1 MHTLLILNPGH
12 FHAALV
18 LREPHPSLSDDI
30 YVYSEPGPDL
40 DRFQEIAES
49 FNKRQV
55 KPTRWK
61 LNIYRGKDGIEKLIH
76 DKKGDIVVLAGRN
89 DTKMENIDT
98 LNRAGFAILA
108 DKPWVTTQA
117 ALPFLRATMAPGR
130 PLAADIMTERYEIAT
145 LLQKEF
151 LAEKDVFGRIRIEK
165 DTGPSVFKECVHHL
179 YKIVNQKPLVRP
191 AWYFDIDIQG
201 EGIVDTTIH
210 LVDMTHWML
219 FPTTPIDYEKDIELI
234 DARRWPTG
242 VPLDKFVKITGT
254 HQFPHAA
261 QEYVN
266 NGILNYFCNGE
277 LIYHLKGVPVHLR
290 EIWNLDEPPGGGDTH
305 RSLIKGTRSDLMIR
319 QLPEQGF
326 KTELL
331 IVPRGN
337 KIQVE
342 ETVQDCL
349 EKWSHRYPGLSVNPE
364 KNALLINIPDNL
376 RTTHEQHFCQVRDAF
391 LEHLDTGNEPAEHRA
406 CTIAKYTLLAE
417 ARRKALVSPFEMLR

>member
-55 KPTRWK
+55 DPTRWK
-61 LNIYRGKDGIEKLIH
+61 LNIYRGKDGIKKLIH

-89 DTKMENIDT
+89 NTKMENIDT
-98 LNRAGFAILA
+98 LSRAGFAILA

-117 ALPFLRATMAPGR
+117 ALPFLRATMASDR
-130 PLAADIMTERYEIAT
+130 PLAVDIMTERYEIAT

-151 LAEKDVFGRIRIEK
+151 LAEKDVFGEIRIDK
-165 DTGPSVFKECVHHL
+165 DIGPSVFKECVHHL

-191 AWYFDIDIQG
+191 AWYFDIEIQG

-219 FPTTPIDYEKDIELI
+219 SPGKPIDYEKDIELSE
-234 DARRWPTG
+234 ARRWPTG
-242 VPLDKFVKITGT
+242 VPLDKFIKITGT
-254 HQFPHAA
+254 RQFPQAV
-261 QEYVN
+261 QKYV
-266 NGILNYFCNGE
+266 IDDVLNYFCNGE
-277 LIYHLKGVPVHLR
+277 LIYRLKGIPVHLR

-319 QLPEQGF
+319 QLAEQDF

-337 KIQVE
+337 RIQVE

-349 EKWSHRYPGLSVNPE
+349 GKWSRRYPGLSVNPE
-364 KNALLINIPDNL
+364 KNGLLINIPDNL
-376 RTTHEQHFCQVRDAF
+376 RTTHEQHFCKVRDTF
-391 LEHLDTGNEPAEHRA
+391 LEHLDTGTGPAEHRA
-406 CTIAKYTLLAE
+406 CTIAKYSLLAD
-417 ARRKALVSPFEMLR
+417 AREKALMSPFEMLR